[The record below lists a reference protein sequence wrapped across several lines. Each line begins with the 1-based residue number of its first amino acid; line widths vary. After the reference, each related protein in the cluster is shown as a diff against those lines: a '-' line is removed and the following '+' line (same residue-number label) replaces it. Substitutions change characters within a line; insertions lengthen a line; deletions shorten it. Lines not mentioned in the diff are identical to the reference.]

1 MIDEDSDAT
10 DAPAPFARSYDFF
23 KHMTGIALL
32 SIGGVFAFLDGA
44 TAPPDKVKYA
54 MVIGFLGMSGI
65 SSLLMASVLAMVEAK
80 PVAHAKLAKQVMFG
94 QIAAV
99 FFLSV
104 GLGVFMPTFA
114 ASMLK

>member
-1 MIDEDSDAT
+1 
-10 DAPAPFARSYDFF
+10 
-23 KHMTGIALL
+23 
-32 SIGGVFAFLDGA
+32 
-44 TAPPDKVKYA
+44 
-54 MVIGFLGMSGI
+54 
-65 SSLLMASVLAMVEAK
+65 MASVLAMVEAK